1 MMDLTIDARGDACP
15 LPVVKAKQALSQVDE
30 GTVTVLVDNETAVEN
45 LGNLAKSLK
54 AASEH
59 ERTPE
64 GDFAVRIMKD
74 GSSNLSDVSTESA
87 GGTAKA
93 GPRVVVLP
101 ASTMGT
107 GDDTLGAAL
116 MKAFVFA
123 LTQQDVLPDTVLCYN
138 GGVHLTCEGS
148 ESLDDLRALAAAGVE
163 VLSCGTCLNHFGITD
178 KLAVGEVTNMYVI
191 AEKQLTAGVIVRP

>member
-1 MMDLTIDARGDACP
+1 MDLIIDARGDACP

-59 ERTPE
+59 EKTPE
-64 GDFAVRIMKD
+64 GDFAVRITKD
-74 GSSNLSDVSTESA
+74 RSSNLSDVSTESA
-87 GGTAKA
+87 GGTAKV
-93 GPRVVVLP
+93 GPRVVVLS

-107 GDDTLGAAL
+107 
-116 MKAFVFA
+116 
-123 LTQQDVLPDTVLCYN
+123 
-138 GGVHLTCEGS
+138 VHLTCEGS